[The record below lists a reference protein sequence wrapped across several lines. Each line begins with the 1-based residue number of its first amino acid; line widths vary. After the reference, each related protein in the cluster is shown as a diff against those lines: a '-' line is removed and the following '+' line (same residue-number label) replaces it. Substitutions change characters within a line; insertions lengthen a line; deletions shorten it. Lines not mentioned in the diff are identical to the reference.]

1 MPFLFYGCETTTYEN
16 KNSVYKNN
24 DKTINSIDVK
34 EEYIVKEIKIGLLL
48 PLSGKNSK
56 IGESLL
62 KASQLSLSKTKNKN
76 IKLFIKDTENINKN
90 IISSYYELIN
100 EGVDIILGPLFSKN
114 IELITPIATEENTI
128 MITFSN
134 NMGSEYF

>member
-16 KNSVYKNN
+16 KNSAYKNN

-76 IKLFIKDTENINKN
+76 IKLFIK
-90 IISSYYELIN
+90 
-100 EGVDIILGPLFSKN
+100 
-114 IELITPIATEENTI
+114 NT
-128 MITFSN
+128 
-134 NMGSEYF
+134 

>member
-1 MPFLFYGCETTTYEN
+1 MIAFVSIFKSIKLFINNYLKYSIILTLFVPFLFYGCETTTYEN

-100 EGVDIILGPLFSKN
+100 EGA
-114 IELITPIATEENTI
+114 LI
-128 MITFSN
+128 
-134 NMGSEYF
+134 